1 MSAQKIVV
9 FHAEDRDPASY
20 QANIGQ
26 LEGSLHF
33 TLPTDMSNLSANND
47 IEQSIA
53 HHPHAIVFDIVDG
66 VDYQTLVD
74 HFVQK
79 LSDDRPT
86 MLGIVDHDIDSK
98 PCNILTKLPLD
109 SYLAHDWEKERIE
122 QKIQAFIKHKQHN
135 EDLQEQLKSSTDTAL
150 TAMRAASEIGL
161 LMQLV
166 EWLQESS
173 STTDVA
179 NALFRLCSSV
189 DLTAYTMIV
198 DNAKHVYFPEGAV
211 HEAAQKIM
219 TEALSSDIR
228 VLSKNRILV
237 FRLDY
242 LVMLV
247 TNAPWEDQEKY
258 GRLRDILL
266 QGAAL
271 AEAKARTI
279 TVNNLINSQHDQVN
293 SIMDL
298 IKSVSAETQMYARDI
313 MKNLSD
319 ELHSA
324 AMTLDLTE
332 EQESKLLDL
341 SSEAF
346 DSMEVLYQNSD
357 ALEHHFH
364 SLISSITAVE
374 ELTKNAVT
382 KSEAPP
388 PAEDDIELF

>member
-9 FHAEDRDPASY
+9 FHAPDRDPATLS
-20 QANIGQ
+20 QSLGSD
-26 LEGSLHF
+26 EGTLHIP
-33 TLPTDMSNLSANND
+33 LPMDLDNLADND
-47 IEQSIA
+47 EIVQGIA
-53 HHPHAIVFDIVDG
+53 HAPHAMLFDIIENI
-66 VDYQTLVD
+66 DYNKLID
-74 HFVQK
+74 HINAQ
-79 LSDDRPT
+79 LPEQRPT
-86 MLGIVDHDIDSK
+86 MLGLVNHELDHK
-98 PCNILTKLPLD
+98 PCNVLTKLPLD
-109 SYLAHDWEKERIE
+109 SYIGADWEAERIQE
-122 QKIQAFIKHKQHN
+122 KLASFIKLKQHN
-135 EDLQEQLKSSTDTAL
+135 EDLQEQVKSTTDTAM
-150 TAMRAASEIGL
+150 TAMKAASEIGL

-179 NALFRLCSSV
+179 NALFRLCGSIE
-189 DLTAYTMIV
+189 LTSYVLIV
-198 DNAKHVYFPEGAV
+198 DNDTRLYYPEGAV
-211 HEAAQKIM
+211 HEAAMKIM
-219 TEALSSDIR
+219 DEALTSDIR

-242 LVMLV
+242 LVLVV

-279 TVNNLINSQHDQVN
+279 TVNNLINRQHSQVN
-293 SIMDL
+293 SIMDM

-319 ELHSA
+319 ELHIA

-332 EQESKLLDL
+332 DQEARLLQL

-357 ALEHHFH
+357 ALETHFH
-364 SLISSITAVE
+364 SLISSITAVA
-374 ELTKNAVT
+374 ELTKNNT
-382 KSEAPP
+382 PKSEPEPP
-388 PAEDDIELF
+388 SDDVELF